1 MSHLLCIYEL
11 LYIQIQSPSLGAK
24 YSIKILLDAVL
35 GIGSFH
41 LFASVDFSAGLREPF
56 PSFAAAAEKGW
67 SSITDHGLCS
77 NWAASPIFALFS
89 KHFVCLEK
97 EWILKKDWAFGH
109 ISGFDSLIFSQ
120 ISTCN
125 YLILGSSQ
133 KYGNRLSCC
142 TEIQGSS
149 F

>member
-1 MSHLLCIYEL
+1 MINKLPSYVFSCPWQLCITLYEL
-11 LYIQIQSPSLGAK
+11 LYIQIQSPSLGAI

-41 LFASVDFSAGLREPF
+41 LFASVDFSAGLREPL
-56 PSFAAAAEKGW
+56 PSFATAEKGW

-109 ISGFDSLIFSQ
+109 ISGFDSLILSQ

-125 YLILGSSQ
+125 YLILGS
-133 KYGNRLSCC
+133 LSKIW
-142 TEIQGSS
+142 E
-149 F
+149 